1 MSLFNEILYRPLF
14 NLLVFFYN
22 IALSDIGLAIVLLT
36 LLIKLVFLPL
46 SQKAIKSQK
55 ALQDLQPQIKAVQEK
70 YKDNK
75 EEQARALM
83 ALYKNNK
90 VNPFSGCLPLIIQLP
105 ILIALYQVFLKGLNS
120 GSLEMLYPFVNNP
133 GAINPIS
140 LNWIDLSRANKI
152 LAILAGLTQFW
163 QAKMIL
169 PKKKL
174 PSAPKSSDEYMAQ
187 AISKQTLYF
196 LPALT
201 IIISWK
207 LPSGLALYWL
217 VTTLFTIIQQY
228 AIMRPSD
235 GGSGNQEL

>member
-1 MSLFNEILYRPLF
+1 MVSLFNELLYRPLF

-22 IALSDIGLAIVLLT
+22 IAFSDIGLAIVLLT

-70 YKDNK
+70 HKDNK

-83 ALYKNNK
+83 ALYKSNK

-105 ILIALYQVFLKGLNS
+105 ILIALYQVFLKGLHNS
-120 GSLEMLYPFVNNP
+120 SLEMLYPFVANP

-140 LNWIDLSRANKI
+140 LNWVDLSRANKI
-152 LAILAGLTQFW
+152 LAVLAGLTQFW

-174 PSAPKSSDEYMAQ
+174 PSVPKSSDEYMAQ

-196 LPALT
+196 LPVLT

-228 AIMRPSD
+228 AIMRPRHK
-235 GGSGNQEL
+235 N